1 METIYAHGVEL
12 VEIRLASAQPQA
24 QRSLYGASLGL
35 DVSGP
40 ADALTVRIGAT
51 MLVFVDAPSSP
62 QHFAVRIPSAAYA
75 DALAWL
81 AERVELLT
89 GGDGGDAFAFP
100 DWNADAAYF
109 RDPDGNVVELI
120 AHHDLP
126 EAHRPPF
133 GPGSMLGVCEMGVPT
148 DDVGAYLESLERRT
162 GARRW
167 SGDGVSF
174 AAAGDK
180 RGSLIV
186 VRRGRAWYPTTDAEA
201 TTGPLRIDLGSGVVI

>member
-1 METIYAHGVEL
+1 MEVVE
-12 VEIRLASAQPQA
+12 VRLASAQLEA
-24 QRSLYGASLGL
+24 QRSLYGGALGL
-35 DVSGP
+35 EVSDAAGTLAVQIRATRLVFEAGP
-40 ADALTVRIGAT
+40 A
-51 MLVFVDAPSSP
+51 SP

-75 DALAWL
+75 DALGWL

-89 GGDGGDAFAFP
+89 DGDGGHAFAFP

-109 RDPDGNVVELI
+109 RDPDQNVVELI

-126 EAHRPPF
+126 EPHHPPF
-133 GPGSMLGVCEMGVPT
+133 GPGSMLGVCEVGVPA
-148 DDVGAYLESLERRT
+148 DDVAAYVQSLERRT

-186 VRRGRAWYPTTDAEA
+186 VRRGRVWYPTTDAA
-201 TTGPLRIDLGSGVVI
+201 AIAGPLRIDLGSAGMV

>member
-1 METIYAHGVEL
+1 MEL
-12 VEIRLASAQPQA
+12 VEIRLASAQPDA
-24 QRSLYGASLGL
+24 QRSLYGEVLGL
-35 DVSGP
+35 EVSG
-40 ADALTVRIGAT
+40 AAGALAVQIGAT
-51 MLVFVDAPSSP
+51 RLVFEPGPSSP

-75 DALAWL
+75 DALDWL
-81 AERVELLT
+81 AERVELLADD
-89 GGDGGDAFAFP
+89 DGGHAFAFP

-109 RDPDGNVVELI
+109 RDPDRNVVELI

-126 EAHRPPF
+126 EPHRPPF
-133 GPGSMLGVCEMGVPT
+133 RPGSMLGVCEVGVPV

-162 GARRW
+162 GVRRW

-186 VRRGRAWYPTTDAEA
+186 VRRGRVWYPTEDAEA
-201 TTGPLRIDLGSGVVI
+201 TAGPLRIDLGSAGVI

>member
-1 METIYAHGVEL
+1 VEL
-12 VEIRLASAQPQA
+12 VEIRLASANPEA
-24 QRSLYGASLGL
+24 QRALYGAALGL
-35 DVSGP
+35 EVSGG
-40 ADALTVRIGAT
+40 ADILAVQIGAT
-51 MLVFVDAPSSP
+51 RLVFEAGPPSP
-62 QHFAVRIPSAAYA
+62 QHFAARIPSAAYA
-75 DALAWL
+75 DALVWL

-89 GGDGGDAFAFP
+89 GADGGRAFAFP

-109 RDPDGNVVELI
+109 RDPDRNVVELI

-126 EAHRPPF
+126 DPYRPPF
-133 GPGSMLGVCEMGVPT
+133 GPGSMLGVCEVGVPT

-167 SGDGVSF
+167 SGDGASF

-186 VRRGRAWYPTTDAEA
+186 VSRGRVWYPTSDAEA
-201 TTGPLRIDLGSGVVI
+201 ATGPLRIDLGGRGAI

>member
-1 METIYAHGVEL
+1 VVEL
-12 VEIRLASAQPQA
+12 VEIRLASAQPEA
-24 QRSLYGASLGL
+24 QRSLYGDLLGL
-35 DVSGP
+35 GVSERAG
-40 ADALTVRIGAT
+40 ALAVRVGAT
-51 MLVFVDAPSSP
+51 RLVFVDGPPSP
-62 QHFAVRIPSAAYA
+62 QHFAIRIPSAAYA

-81 AERVELLT
+81 GARVELLHD
-89 GGDGGDAFAFP
+89 GDGGTAFAFP

-126 EAHRPPF
+126 EPYRPPF
-133 GPGSMLGVCEMGVPT
+133 GPGSMLGVCEVGVPV

-186 VRRGRAWYPTTDAEA
+186 VRRGRTWYPTADAEA
-201 TTGPLRIDLGSGVVI
+201 TAGPLAVDLGGAGVL